1 MNIDKH
7 IKHWAGL
14 CETPNW
20 LKEAINEP
28 VSETLH
34 RIGGAVIAEMAL
46 PLKEFKQ
53 RVDGLRFQLIENW
66 CLCKYCQL
74 YDQSNENRKHWAV
87 EFRTCL
93 KNLRDFEIKGR
104 INKEKTIS
112 KMFIDDYDYNQ
123 ERKILEIIRDKFNV
137 EKIMDMSKR
146 NTIATYFV
154 NSIDELID
162 AISSNQTAIDDYMLT
177 TFEYQITE

>member
-1 MNIDKH
+1 
-7 IKHWAGL
+7 
-14 CETPNW
+14 
-20 LKEAINEP
+20 
-28 VSETLH
+28 
-34 RIGGAVIAEMAL
+34 
-46 PLKEFKQ
+46 
-53 RVDGLRFQLIENW
+53 
-66 CLCKYCQL
+66 
-74 YDQSNENRKHWAV
+74 
-87 EFRTCL
+87 
-93 KNLRDFEIKGR
+93 
-104 INKEKTIS
+104 
-112 KMFIDDYDYNQ
+112 MFIDDYDYNQ